1 MPAHP
6 VPHAQPDY
14 VKEEHGTRGVRAWGG
29 RRVARAGAPP
39 GRHLYPPKEPYEQF
53 CSQQEETFTMF
64 EMAPRL

>member
-14 VKEEHGTRGVRAWGG
+14 VKEEHGTRGVRTWGG

-39 GRHLYPPKEPYEQF
+39 GRHLYPPKEHFELLAF
-53 CSQQEETFTMF
+53 WQEET
-64 EMAPRL
+64 